1 MTGPR
6 EGVTEGLEPGKD
18 NGAAPAAV
26 MAGQGQPT
34 HVAIP
39 IEVWKV
45 ALDTLSTLPYA
56 QVEQLIPAIRQ
67 GAPMTLTGE

>member
-1 MTGPR
+1 MSDQTKPR
-6 EGVTEGLEPGKD
+6 PEVEGAIPAL
-18 NGAAPAAV
+18 NGAQ
-26 MAGQGQPT
+26 GQGQPT
-34 HVAIP
+34 HIAIP

-56 QVEQLIPAIRQ
+56 QVEQLIPAIRG